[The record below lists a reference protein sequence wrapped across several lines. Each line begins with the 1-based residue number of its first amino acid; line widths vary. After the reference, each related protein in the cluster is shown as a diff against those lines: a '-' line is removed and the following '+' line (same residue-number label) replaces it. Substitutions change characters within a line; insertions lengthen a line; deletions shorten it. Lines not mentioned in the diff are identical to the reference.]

1 MLLFDPDGV
10 VWWCG
15 LFYPPISL
23 GVTHIKHLR
32 RFGTLHRRQWNNHV
46 THADRATELLSN
58 NAFVIPQRSEGYKN
72 LDWIG
77 L

>member
-32 RFGTLHRRQWNNHV
+32 RFGTLHRRQWYNHV
-46 THADRATELLSN
+46 THAGRATELFFYTLALSS
-58 NAFVIPQRSEGYKN
+58 RSAAR
-72 LDWIG
+72 
-77 L
+77 